1 VRRFIFSS
9 FLNKWSY
16 IARTASYEPELSLGE
31 IMTRLLSVERDNAEI
46 KKENAEIK
54 KENAEQNKKIAE
66 LETELSTTRQASIG
80 VCLSS
85 SLFSFFPTHPS
96 YFRPFIGSNCD
107 QQNPPTHPARLGP
120 RQTSNTVWV

>member
-1 VRRFIFSS
+1 MV
-9 FLNKWSY
+9 LH
-16 IARTASYEPELSLGE
+16 RTASSEPEPSLGE
-31 IMTRLLSVERDNAEI
+31 IMARLLSVERDNAEI
-46 KKENAEIK
+46 KEENTEIK
-54 KENAEQNKKIAE
+54 KENTKQNKKIAE

-80 VCLSS
+80 VCLP
-85 SLFSFFPTHPS
+85 SLFSFFPTHSS